1 MLAGSGTKRTSQL
14 SSFNSF
20 PIVLRSLL
28 NLRLFACIWA
38 AGLLLAWTGCGD
50 SERFSY
56 ASETD
61 EPNYREGQS
70 LLKAG
75 RRQEALSAFLKVID
89 RRRDD
94 APESHLEVGLLYA
107 QHINDPLSAIYHFR
121 KYLALRPNS
130 PQAPLVRQRI
140 DAAIRDFARTLPAQP
155 LDSGQ
160 LQRVDLVATLDRLK
174 QENEAL
180 KQQLADT
187 RAGRGL
193 PAAPAATESAPAAPS
208 APDALSF
215 SVDSGPTVPTVR
227 TRPPAA
233 TPTRAATPVVTTTTT
248 NTTRAAPVHSTPTP
262 LVTVPAAARSTP
274 AVTTRQP
281 APAPAP
287 SVRKH
292 TVRPGD
298 TLSKLAQQYY
308 NNRARWR
315 DIYAANRDVMKSE
328 SDLKTGMELK
338 IP

>member
-1 MLAGSGTKRTSQL
+1 MLG
-14 SSFNSF
+14 
-20 PIVLRSLL
+20 
-28 NLRLFACIWA
+28 
-38 AGLLLAWTGCGD
+38 WTGCGD

-89 RRRDD
+89 KRRDD

-155 LDSGQ
+155 LDSTQ

-180 KQQLADT
+180 KQQLADA

-193 PAAPAATESAPAAPS
+193 PAVATAAEPGPTASPAAG
-208 APDALSF
+208 ALSF
-215 SVDSGPTVPTVR
+215 SVDAAPTVQTVR
-227 TRPPAA
+227 TRPAA
-233 TPTRAATPVVTTTTT
+233 TTATNPPAPVVSTHSAPAKAGAPLITAPATSRNAPTVSTRTTPATPA
-248 NTTRAAPVHSTPTP
+248 RATP
-262 LVTVPAAARSTP
+262 
-274 AVTTRQP
+274 
-281 APAPAP
+281 PAPAP

-292 TVRPGD
+292 TVKPGD

-308 NNRARWR
+308 NNRAKWR

-328 SDLKTGMELK
+328 SDLHTGMELK

>member
-1 MLAGSGTKRTSQL
+1 MVAL
-14 SSFNSF
+14 
-20 PIVLRSLL
+20 VLMIGWS
-28 NLRLFACIWA
+28 
-38 AGLLLAWTGCGD
+38 GCGE

-61 EPNYREGQS
+61 EPSYREGTS

-75 RRQEALSAFLKVID
+75 RRQEALTSFLKVID
-89 RRRDD
+89 KRRDD

-155 LDSGQ
+155 LESGQ

-180 KQQLADT
+180 KLQLAEA
-187 RAGRGL
+187 RANRGL
-193 PAAPAATESAPAAPS
+193 AAVAAASASPESAAAAPAGEG
-208 APDALSF
+208 LNF
-215 SVDSGPTVPTVR
+215 SVDALQTVQTVR
-227 TRPPAA
+227 TRPAPSQASPTSSPVRPASTA
-233 TPTRAATPVVTTTTT
+233 PQIRVNTAPPTQAASRPAGPAP
-248 NTTRAAPVHSTPTP
+248 TTRATPP
-262 LVTVPAAARSTP
+262 SP
-274 AVTTRQP
+274 AVR
-281 APAPAP
+281 
-287 SVRKH
+287 RH
-292 TVRPGD
+292 TVGKGD

-308 NNRARWR
+308 NNRAKWR

-328 SDLKTGMELK
+328 GDLKAGMVLK